1 MKLKLGHIA
10 LAALVLLLLLP
21 GCGRRGRVIPA
32 GKLAEIYVN
41 MFLAD
46 QWVSDNYSSRKVA
59 DTSDFYGPIFK
70 AHGYTFKDYD
80 RSVNHYLHNPE
91 GYSHLLDKS
100 VEILEKRI
108 KSLKDEQERREKVEE
123 LERYLRD
130 NLLPRVDFE
139 KDDTLLWRPDTLV
152 VDSLTVDSLSVDSL
166 AVDSLAVAADSLLA
180 DADSLQA
187 GADSLTAADTVKAVD
202 IPTPILHRRIIDTTN
217 NVKGRDRF
225 RANSF
230 KKAREL
236 AGD

>member
-32 GKLAEIYVN
+32 GKLAEIYVD

-46 QWVSDNYSSRKVA
+46 QWVSDNYSSRRVA
-59 DTSDFYGPIFK
+59 DTSDFYGPIFR

-108 KSLKDEQERREKVEE
+108 KSLKDEQARREKVEE

-130 NLLPRVDFE
+130 NLLQRMDFE
-139 KDDTLLWRPDTLV
+139 KDDTLLWRPD
-152 VDSLTVDSLSVDSL
+152 SLRVDSL
-166 AVDSLAVAADSLLA
+166 AVDSLAVATDSLLA

-187 GADSLTAADTVKAVD
+187 GADSLAAADTVKAVE
-202 IPTPILHRRIIDTTN
+202 IPTPILHRRIIDSTD

>member
-32 GKLAEIYVN
+32 GKLAEIYVD

-139 KDDTLLWRPDTLV
+139 KDDTLLWRPD
-152 VDSLTVDSLSVDSL
+152 SLRVDSL

-187 GADSLTAADTVKAVD
+187 SADSLAAADTVKAVE
-202 IPTPILHRRIIDTTN
+202 IPTPILHRRIIDSTD

>member
-1 MKLKLGHIA
+1 MKLKVGHIA

-32 GKLAEIYVN
+32 GKLAEIYVD

-46 QWVSDNYSSRKVA
+46 QWVSDNYSSRRVA

-108 KSLKDEQERREKVEE
+108 KSLKDEQARREKVEE

-139 KDDTLLWRPDTLV
+139 KDDTLLWRPD
-152 VDSLTVDSLSVDSL
+152 SLRVDSL

-187 GADSLTAADTVKAVD
+187 GLAAADTVKAVE

-236 AGD
+236 ARD

>member
-1 MKLKLGHIA
+1 MKLKVGHIA

-32 GKLAEIYVN
+32 GKLAEIYVD

-46 QWVSDNYSSRKVA
+46 QWVSDNYSSRRMA

-108 KSLKDEQERREKVEE
+108 KALKNEQERREKVEE

-139 KDDTLLWRPDTLV
+139 KDDTLLWRPDSLMVDSLV
-152 VDSLTVDSLSVDSL
+152 VDSLAL
-166 AVDSLAVAADSLLA
+166 DSLAVADSLAAAMDSLAVSADTLAAAAHKPAPKAEAPVAPKSNISIKDSLLNA
-180 DADSLQA
+180 
-187 GADSLTAADTVKAVD
+187 
-202 IPTPILHRRIIDTTN
+202 
-217 NVKGRDRF
+217 KGRDRI
-225 RANSF
+225 RAHSF
-230 KKAREL
+230 KEAREL
-236 AGD
+236 ARD

>member
-32 GKLAEIYVN
+32 GKLAEIYVD

-46 QWVSDNYSSRKVA
+46 QWISDNYSSRREA

-108 KSLKDEQERREKVEE
+108 KSLKDEQARREKVEE

-139 KDDTLLWRPDTLV
+139 KDDTLLWRPD
-152 VDSLTVDSLSVDSL
+152 SLRVDSL

-180 DADSLQA
+180 GSDSLA
-187 GADSLTAADTVKAVD
+187 AADTVKAVE
-202 IPTPILHRRIIDTTN
+202 IPAPILHRRIIDSTD